1 MNLYAGSTL
10 SSMMR
15 PLFWKRMARMSFSAN
30 YQRNM
35 FLRKSDIVPVLT
47 F

>member
-10 SSMMR
+10 SAMMR
-15 PLFWKRMARMSFSAN
+15 PLFWKRMAPMSFNAN

-35 FLRKSDIVPVLT
+35 FLRKSDAFFVLIS
-47 F
+47 